1 MSGRVLVVGSVN
13 VDLVVQGDRL
23 PAPGETVLGGMFSR
37 FHGGKGGNQAVAS
50 ARLGVPV
57 MLVAALGDDEFGAT
71 ARAALAR
78 EGIGTD
84 VLVTLDHTATGVA
97 LILVDGK
104 AENMISVAP
113 GANAGLTAAHVRTA
127 LGRLAPHKGDV
138 VLVTHEISTECARE
152 ALRMGREGG
161 AWTVFNPAPAGGLDR
176 EVLALADVLTPNRGE
191 LARLVADDAK
201 RTGRTAAVPEDPT
214 RAAKLLL
221 EVTGAGGSGT
231 KALLVTLG
239 ATGAMLVRPD
249 EPPFEIKSPKVKA
262 VDATGAGD
270 ALNGALAAA
279 LAVGLDLEMACRRAV
294 VAASLSVTRAGA
306 REGMPSLLELNDKLI
321 ELGIVA
327 PPPPPQE
334 PDEAGVV
341 DLIET
346 DAGPG

>member
-1 MSGRVLVVGSVN
+1 VSGRVLVVGSVN

-23 PAPGETVLGGMFSR
+23 PAPGETVLGGTFSR
-37 FHGGKGGNQAVAS
+37 FHGGKGGNQAVAA

-84 VLVTLDHTATGVA
+84 VLITLDHTATGVA

-113 GANAGLTAAHVRTA
+113 GANAGLTAEHVRSA
-127 LGRLAPHKGDV
+127 LGRLAPHPGDV
-138 VLVTHEISTECARE
+138 VLVTHEISTEAAAE
-152 ALRMGREGG
+152 ALRLGRRGG

-176 EVLALADVLTPNRGE
+176 SVLALADVLTPNRGE
-191 LARLVADDAK
+191 LARLVSDDAK
-201 RTGRTAAVPEDPT
+201 RAGRTAAISEDPT
-214 RAAKLLL
+214 RTGRMLLDA
-221 EVTGAGGSGT
+221 TGVGEDAS
-231 KALLVTLG
+231 KALLVTLSS
-239 ATGAMLVRPD
+239 TGAVLVRRD
-249 EPPFEIKSPKVKA
+249 APPVDIKAPKVKA

-306 REGMPSLLELNDKLI
+306 REGMPSGQELTDKLI
-321 ELGIVA
+321 ELGVMP

-334 PDEAGVV
+334 PDEAGVT
-341 DLIET
+341 DTAET
-346 DAGPG
+346 DAGPV